1 MERKFK
7 YDAFISYTHADLDK
21 FVAENLHKE
30 LEKFHLPKA
39 LAKKRPGRKNRI
51 ERVFRDIE
59 ELPSTSDMN
68 DTIMAALQDSEYLIV
83 ICSPRLRNSVWCK
96 KEVETFLALRGHEN
110 IMAVLVEGEPAESFP
125 EALLFE
131 IEKKET
137 EDGRIEEVKVPREHF
152 AADVRGKTKRE
163 IKKRIPQEV
172 QRLCAGMFH
181 VDFDDI
187 RQRHREQKL
196 RRTLRLSV
204 IIGAIFFA
212 VGLVSTFMA
221 LRIYNQNKE
230 LEVLSAQLQAN
241 AEQILQQN
249 HELALKQALSL
260 AEEAERY
267 LEEGNRQ
274 QAIATAVEALTESDG
289 VKMPYTPEGRY
300 ILCESV
306 RAYDIG
312 VTARPEYQVEVRGR
326 IQEIKQS
333 PNEEILA
340 ILDDTKTITLFDLKK
355 QQLVTVIAL
364 QLYGSGNSY
373 GFTFLGNDRF
383 AYINSNNVICVL
395 NLETK
400 ETVKEIEL
408 KSTKALSS
416 DAEGNYLVA
425 QQTDDTFVIL
435 DGVTYEETGVISD
448 GQGDLYMSIPYIS
461 PDGIMAYGYRSAQE
475 EYDVHFAD
483 LKTTELIS
491 SRDLGNKKVKD
502 IIIKDGVAYAAL
514 GEFENKYTEVAAFAT
529 AIDIQNG
536 KKIWETAVEED
547 VRADEIAIPVG
558 ESGSELLFATDE
570 SVSRINMQTGE
581 ISFTSFINA
590 EVVDTVVYSDP
601 DDFMILSA
609 NGEMI
614 YVGGD
619 LNMTIDMSYR
629 FACKSTNNSHIFYTA
644 QGIAVAETNAKML
657 TVYTNEKGSGIREID
672 REIMLPARTEA
683 LSESEAEKI
692 AASYGLEDAEYL
704 KHLYFSTDQKYC
716 FVTYKDGGLVVYDVN
731 ASEVIYG
738 MDSAYDTELCLG
750 TDCDGYTYL
759 AGVYGIYVLNEDMH
773 PVMWIEHAKDVD
785 MENQK
790 VYLSWNANN
799 YEAPLY
805 TTEELL
811 EIAAQR

>member
-110 IMAVLVEGEPAESFP
+110 IMAVLVEGEPSESFP

-131 IEKKET
+131 TEKKET

-204 IIGAIFFA
+204 IIGVIFFI

-221 LRIYNQNKE
+221 LRIYIQNKE

-267 LEEGNRQ
+267 LEAGNRQ

-289 VKMPYTPEGRY
+289 VKMPNTPEGRY

-312 VTARPEYQVEVRGR
+312 VTARPEYQVEVRGC
-326 IQEIKQS
+326 IQEVKQS

-425 QQTDDTFVIL
+425 QQTDDTYVIL
-435 DGVTYEETGVISD
+435 DGVTYEEIGVISD
-448 GQGDLYMSIPYIS
+448 EQGDLYMSIPYIS
-461 PDGIMAYGYRSAQE
+461 PNGIMAYGYRSAQE
-475 EYDVHFAD
+475 VYDLHFTD
-483 LKTTELIS
+483 LKTMELIS
-491 SRDLGNKKVKD
+491 SQDLGNKKVKD
-502 IIIKDGVAYAAL
+502 IIVKDGVAYAAL

-547 VRADEIAIPVG
+547 VRADEIAIPVSEG
-558 ESGSELLFATDE
+558 GSELLFATDE

-601 DDFMILSA
+601 DDFMILLA

-644 QGIAVAETNAKML
+644 QGIAVAETNAKVL
-657 TVYTNEKGSGIREID
+657 TVYTNEKGPGIREID

-692 AASYGLEDAEYL
+692 AASYGLEDAEYV
-704 KHLYFSTDQKYC
+704 KHLYFSPNQKYC